1 MKYNKI
7 EKILQNNNCSLFTLN
22 STSSTMDEAKKN
34 INNLN
39 SNSNFIIIANEQTH
53 GKGRRGNEWISPP
66 GNIYLSIV
74 LKNDFPIKQHYIF
87 SILTL
92 LSIKKTISEFGSQ
105 EIFFKWPNDIFHNN
119 KKFGGLILENVSYNN
134 KNNFIIIGLGI
145 NVSSSPQVKGYE
157 TTFIK
162 KFIDIDNKIILLECF
177 FLNFFNLFNNI
188 KNLKN
193 RLFLDFKNSLMYL
206 NKKIN
211 IQIDNDKKITGIFKD
226 INDEGALVL
235 HTEDNIIN
243 IYSGNILI

>member
-7 EKILQNNNCSLFTLN
+7 EKILKNNNCLLFTLN
-22 STSSTMDEAKKN
+22 STGSTMDEAKKN
-34 INNLN
+34 INNL
-39 SNSNFIIIANEQTH
+39 NSNFIIIANEQTH

-92 LSIKKTISEFGSQ
+92 LSIKKTINEFGSQ
-105 EIFFKWPNDIFHNN
+105 EIFFKWPNDIFYKN
-119 KKFGGLILENVSYNN
+119 KKFGGLILENINYNN
-134 KNNFIIIGLGI
+134 NDIIIIGLGI
-145 NVSSSPQVKGYE
+145 NVSSSPQVEGYE
-157 TTFIK
+157 TTFVK

-177 FLNFFNLFNNI
+177 FLNFFSLLNNI

-193 RLFLDFKNSLMYL
+193 RFFLDFKNSLMYL

-235 HTEDNIIN
+235 HKEDKIMN